1 MSQQEALQCVQE
13 MNSTELLFVFVRNG
27 LESTLE
33 RSTIARE
40 HMGMLLHQ
48 LIKTGTLPTL
58 QYYKGSVWS
67 PREVVQQ
74 ENRYSSTYSL
84 CKTFPSFEENMSS
97 CEREYISKSNCSW
110 TKLLCEVFYSNLS

>member
-40 HMGMLLHQ
+40 HMGVLLHQ

-67 PREVVQQ
+67 P
-74 ENRYSSTYSL
+74 
-84 CKTFPSFEENMSS
+84 
-97 CEREYISKSNCSW
+97 
-110 TKLLCEVFYSNLS
+110 

>member
-40 HMGMLLHQ
+40 HMGVLLHQ

-74 ENRYSSTYSL
+74 ENRYSFYIDVS
-84 CKTFPSFEENMSS
+84 KFRRKHMSS
-97 CEREYISKSNCSW
+97 CERGYI
-110 TKLLCEVFYSNLS
+110 